1 MARKSNFIGTTETG
15 HLSALGNAQQRD
27 YNFVKNLLNR
37 SDLIKYFAE
46 PSVQE
51 NQEKIDWYSD
61 TRGKIIEFQDLTPP
75 QVQRA
80 REELNWLI
88 RELKSV
94 ASKAENQ
101 VDRQAIE
108 NLSVLPDT
116 NSIKLVGDQIT
127 IINWAYRLHKR
138 AKGDRQSSDFAGFVD
153 TDTEAD
159 TVAETAAGV
168 EVEKAI
174 ASNATG
180 AIKTAKIDAEPAENN
195 PTPITDDPKDLPLE
209 ADRGDENNSI
219 NTEPSMFSK
228 ASWILL
234 SVFFL
239 LLILTLILLKDAC
252 GVEGLPFLYFC

>member
-1 MARKSNFIGTTETG
+1 M
-15 HLSALGNAQQRD
+15 
-27 YNFVKNLLNR
+27 
-37 SDLIKYFAE
+37 
-46 PSVQE
+46 
-51 NQEKIDWYSD
+51 
-61 TRGKIIEFQDLTPP
+61 
-75 QVQRA
+75 
-80 REELNWLI
+80 
-88 RELKSV
+88 
-94 ASKAENQ
+94 
-101 VDRQAIE
+101 
-108 NLSVLPDT
+108 
-116 NSIKLVGDQIT
+116 
-127 IINWAYRLHKR
+127 
-138 AKGDRQSSDFAGFVD
+138 D

-180 AIKTAKIDAEPAENN
+180 AIKTAKIDAEPTENN

-219 NTEPSMFSK
+219 NTEPPMFSK

-239 LLILTLILLKDAC
+239 LLVLTLILLKDAC